1 MNIDGKFIQEY
12 KEIIISILIIIL
24 FAIIGIRQIVVSI
37 QKVQT
42 TKIEHKKQTEKLK
55 ESSKKLDGFK
65 KAKQKMLDKQN
76 KLKPVFE
83 QRNAPEDSLSS
94 FGGMFDDIID
104 YIKMNNMMLR
114 TVQYIINPS
123 EDQIY
128 SRFPMLYNV
137 CKIRIFAVGTYTQLQ
152 GFLRDLT
159 VYPYFI
165 NVSEIEIKP
174 YDKNPNYILINIS
187 VNVYSKKQQSAT
199 SVLK

>member
-1 MNIDGKFIQEY
+1 MMKIDEKFIQEY
-12 KEIIISILIIIL
+12 KEIIISVIIIVL
-24 FAIIGIRQIVVSI
+24 FAIFGVRQIFVSI
-37 QKVQT
+37 QKVQQ
-42 TKIEHKKQTEKLK
+42 TKLEHKKQEEKLK

-83 QRNAPEDSLSS
+83 QKNAPEDSLSS

-114 TVQYIINPS
+114 TVEYVINPT
-123 EDQIY
+123 DDMIY
-128 SRFPMLYNV
+128 SRFPTLYSV
-137 CKIRIFAVGTYTQLQ
+137 CSVKILAVGTYTQLE

-165 NVSEIEIKP
+165 NISDISIRP
-174 YDKNPNYILINIS
+174 YDNNKNYLLINMSIH
-187 VNVYSKKQQSAT
+187 VYAKKQQSAT
-199 SVLK
+199 SVL

>member
-1 MNIDGKFIQEY
+1 MMKIDDKFFKEY
-12 KEIIISILIIIL
+12 KEIIISVIIIVL
-24 FAIIGIRQIVVSI
+24 FTFIGIRQIVVSV
-37 QKVQT
+37 QKITT
-42 TKIEHKKQTEKLK
+42 TKLEHKKQTEKLK

-104 YIKMNNMMLR
+104 YLKMNNMMLR
-114 TVQYIINPS
+114 TVQYVLNPS
-123 EDQIY
+123 DDQIY
-128 SRFPMLYNV
+128 SRFPTLYNV
-137 CKIRIFAVGTYTQLQ
+137 CKINIYAVGTYTQLQ

-165 NVSEIEIKP
+165 NISNIHIVP
-174 YDKNPNYILINIS
+174 YNKNQNYLLISLSIC
-187 VNVYSKKQQSAT
+187 VYSKKIQSAT
-199 SVLK
+199 SVL